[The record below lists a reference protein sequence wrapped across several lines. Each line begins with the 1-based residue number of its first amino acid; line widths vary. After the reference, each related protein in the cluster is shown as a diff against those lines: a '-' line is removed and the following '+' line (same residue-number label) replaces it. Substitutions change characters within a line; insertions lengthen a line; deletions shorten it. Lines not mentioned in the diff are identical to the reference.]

1 MKKKC
6 YTVFVIMCMITV
18 IFLGLNMTMTD
29 TSANESIVTISDE
42 NYTMTLQYLL
52 YPYVRDEVEKTFGK
66 SAQTDFYDLFIRKI
80 EINSDSQMIV
90 EVETQPYIGP
100 HTRLAK
106 IAVIIAVEPN
116 SVKVVESKIINK
128 YF

>member
-6 YTVFVIMCMITV
+6 YAVFVIMCTITM
-18 IFLGLNMTMTD
+18 IFLGLHLTMAD
-29 TSANESIVTISDE
+29 TSANESVATISDD
-42 NYTMTLQYLL
+42 NYTMTLQCLL
-52 YPYVRDEVEKTFGK
+52 YPYVREEVEKTFGK
-66 SAQTDFYDLFIRKI
+66 STQIDFYDLFIKKI
-80 EINSDSQMIV
+80 EINADSQMIV

-106 IAVIIAVEPN
+106 IKVIIAVEPN
-116 SVKVVESKIINK
+116 SVKVVESKIIKK